1 MLLITADTLSNTHL
15 ALGAGRLRRA
25 ACPVVVRGLAAAA
38 LGAAVH
44 RAVARRAVVVAAV
57 EVTRALS
64 VIVAVTLACK
74 YYLSSLLRNI
84 KKKYSESASPG
95 PDHRG
100 WRVSSRS
107 SHCPRGCRW
116 QLVLWLLLL

>member
-25 ACPVVVRGLAAAA
+25 AGPVVVRGLAAAA

-44 RAVARRAVVVAAV
+44 RAVARRAVVVSAV
-57 EVTRALS
+57 EVARALS
-64 VIVAVTLACK
+64 VIVAVTLAWK

-84 KKKYSESASPG
+84 
-95 PDHRG
+95 
-100 WRVSSRS
+100 
-107 SHCPRGCRW
+107 
-116 QLVLWLLLL
+116 